1 MPKIVDHEKQRHIVA
16 QAALRVIQKFGL
28 EQATVRNIAKEAGLS
43 VGSMR
48 HYFST
53 QVELFAFC
61 MGLYAQR
68 VQNRVAELTV
78 EKPFLPDLKQ
88 LLLQFLP
95 VNEERTK
102 EIEVWFLFNAK
113 VMIYPELKKVS
124 EEMQNGLYRT
134 AEFVIETLVESNL
147 AKSGLDA
154 ALEAE
159 KLYALVDGLAIHQ
172 LMQPGRLSPERL
184 EYLLDQHLSSLCIR
198 EEESPRLS

>member
-16 QAALRVIQKFGL
+16 QAALKVIQKFGL

-68 VQNRVAELTV
+68 VQKRVAALTV

-102 EIEVWFLFNAK
+102 EMEVWYLFNAK
-113 VMIYPELKKVS
+113 VMIYPELRKVS
-124 EEMQNGLYRT
+124 EEMQNGLYRI
-134 AEFVIETLVESNL
+134 AEFVIETLVKSNL
-147 AKSGLDA
+147 AKPGLDA

-172 LMQPGRLSPERL
+172 LMQPGRLSPDRL
-184 EYLLDQHLSSLCIR
+184 EYLLDQHLSSLCTR
-198 EEESPRLS
+198 EEESSRG

>member
-61 MGLYAQR
+61 MDLYAQR
-68 VQNRVAELTV
+68 VQKRVAELTV
-78 EKPFLPDLKQ
+78 EEPFLPDLKQ

-102 EIEVWFLFNAK
+102 EMEVWFLFNSK

>member
-16 QAALRVIQKFGL
+16 QAALKVIQKFGL

-68 VQNRVAELTV
+68 VQKRVAVLTV

-102 EIEVWFLFNAK
+102 EMEVWYLFNAK
-113 VMIYPELKKVS
+113 VMIYPELRKVS

-134 AEFVIETLVESNL
+134 AEFVIETLVKSNL
-147 AKSGLDA
+147 AKPGLDA

-172 LMQPGRLSPERL
+172 LMQPGRLSPDRL
-184 EYLLDQHLSSLCIR
+184 EYLLDQHLSSLCTR
-198 EEESPRLS
+198 EEESSRG

>member
-61 MGLYAQR
+61 MDLYAQR

-172 LMQPGRLSPERL
+172 LMQPGRLSSERM

-198 EEESPRLS
+198 EEESPRD

>member
-61 MGLYAQR
+61 MDLYAQR

-184 EYLLDQHLSSLCIR
+184 EYLLDQHLSSLCIK
-198 EEESPRLS
+198 EEESPRD

>member
-16 QAALRVIQKFGL
+16 QAALKVIQKFGL

-68 VQNRVAELTV
+68 VQKRVAALTV

-102 EIEVWFLFNAK
+102 EMEVWFLFNAK

-124 EEMQNGLYRT
+124 EEMQNGLYRI

-147 AKSGLDA
+147 AKPGLDA

-172 LMQPGRLSPERL
+172 LMQPGRLSPDRL
-184 EYLLDQHLSSLCIR
+184 EYLLDQHLSSLCTR
-198 EEESPRLS
+198 EEESSRG

>member
-16 QAALRVIQKFGL
+16 QAALKVIQKFGL

-68 VQNRVAELTV
+68 VQKRVAALTV

-102 EIEVWFLFNAK
+102 EMEVWYLFNAK
-113 VMIYPELKKVS
+113 VMIYPELRKVS

-134 AEFVIETLVESNL
+134 AEFVIETLVKSNL
-147 AKSGLDA
+147 AKPGLDA

-172 LMQPGRLSPERL
+172 LMQPGRLSPDRL
-184 EYLLDQHLSSLCIR
+184 EYLLDQHLSSLCTR
-198 EEESPRLS
+198 EEESSRG

>member
-16 QAALRVIQKFGL
+16 QAALKVIQKFGL

-68 VQNRVAELTV
+68 VQKRVAALTV

-102 EIEVWFLFNAK
+102 EMEVWYLFNAK
-113 VMIYPELKKVS
+113 VMIYPELRKVS

-147 AKSGLDA
+147 AKPGLDA

-172 LMQPGRLSPERL
+172 LMQPGRLSPDRL
-184 EYLLDQHLSSLCIR
+184 EYLLDQHLSSLCTR
-198 EEESPRLS
+198 EEESSRG